1 MMAYICETRNL
12 ILIMNLLRLNSP
24 AIQFEAFHV
33 FKVLVANP
41 NKPADIANILRQNC
55 TKLIAY
61 LEKLLPEKGII
72 KIIFL

>member
-1 MMAYICETRNL
+1 MMAYICETKNL

-41 NKPADIANILRQNC
+41 NKPADIANILKQNC

-61 LEKLLPEKGII
+61 LEKLLPEKGI
-72 KIIFL
+72 K

>member
-1 MMAYICETRNL
+1 
-12 ILIMNLLRLNSP
+12 MNLLRLNSP